1 MRKHRELKPILD
13 YPVVYILC
21 TDCQGWDFVDV
32 DMPGNKRD
40 IKDALY
46 RASATGATVIRYAD
60 GHGAADLPDCRCG
73 E

>member
-1 MRKHRELKPILD
+1 MKRIELKPILD

-21 TDCQGWDFVDV
+21 PECQGWDFMGV
-32 DMPGNKRD
+32 DMPGAKRD

-46 RASATGATVIRYAD
+46 RASASGATVIRYAD
-60 GHGAADLPDCRCG
+60 GHATPSMPACWCG